1 MKLHNIH
8 AILQLSVWGQFFWLF
23 LFCFD
28 LVSVCLFVK
37 IRHQQLYL
45 IVSGEVSRRK
55 RSKSEDMDS
64 VHSKRRRYVGEE
76 DYEAE
81 FQVKIT
87 ARRDVDQKLEKV
99 KWKWRMK
106 MAKPYLISLFSLATL
121 PVFSHTLTSN
131 VHTSFLLFFG
141 LKLYIIKITT
151 EVQFTKS

>member
-1 MKLHNIH
+1 MGVVLLVVL
-8 AILQLSVWGQFFWLF
+8 ILLS
-23 LFCFD
+23 FD
-28 LVSVCLFVK
+28 FCLFVFK

-81 FQVKIT
+81 LQVKIT

-99 KWKWRMK
+99 EWK
-106 MAKPYLISLFSLATL
+106 
-121 PVFSHTLTSN
+121 
-131 VHTSFLLFFG
+131 
-141 LKLYIIKITT
+141 
-151 EVQFTKS
+151 